1 MVCYNQFMKVVFGEE
16 NKYVLRFDRGEEV
29 MDGLRKFCESENITA
44 GSFSG
49 LGAASEVVI
58 SWYNT
63 NRRAYSDRK
72 FSEIM
77 EIASLAGNVAKFQDQ
92 IVIHAHGSFS
102 DYEFQTFS
110 GHVKKLVVSA
120 TCEIT
125 LEQLPGVLNREPDEA
140 TGLNLLQ

>member
-1 MVCYNQFMKVVFGEE
+1 MKLILHEQ

-29 MDGLRKFCESENITA
+29 MERLRNFCRDQGIGA
-44 GSFSG
+44 GAFTG
-49 LGAASEVVI
+49 IGAATEVMI

-63 NRRAYSDRK
+63 DRKVYSDRK

-77 EIASLAGNVAKFQDQ
+77 EIASFAGNVAKFQDN

-120 TCEIT
+120 TCEVA
-125 LEQLPGVLNREPDEA
+125 LEKLPGLLNRESDEA